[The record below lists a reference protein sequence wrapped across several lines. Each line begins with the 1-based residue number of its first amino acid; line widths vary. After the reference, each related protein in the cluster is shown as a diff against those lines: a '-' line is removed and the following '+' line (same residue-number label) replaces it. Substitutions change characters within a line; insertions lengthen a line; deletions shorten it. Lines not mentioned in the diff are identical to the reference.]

1 MRRAFAN
8 LLVTL
13 FVVLVVP
20 IGTYAFVSW
29 FAEAFTSLSSD
40 LIMQISS
47 KAGAAGVVLGFIL
60 GHRTIRGP
68 RQSHSMN
75 LRH

>member
-1 MRRAFAN
+1 MRKALAN
-8 LLVTL
+8 LLVIL

-29 FAEAFTSLSSD
+29 FAEAFTSLSTD
-40 LIMQISS
+40 TIVQLSS

-60 GHRTIRGP
+60 GHRTIRSP
-68 RQSHSMN
+68 RQNHGAH